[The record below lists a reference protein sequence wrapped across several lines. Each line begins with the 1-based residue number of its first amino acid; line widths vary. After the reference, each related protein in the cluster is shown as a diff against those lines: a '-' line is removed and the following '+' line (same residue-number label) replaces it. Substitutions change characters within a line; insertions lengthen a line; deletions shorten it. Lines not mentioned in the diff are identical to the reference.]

1 MDLGAGLT
9 AGPSL
14 PRARACAK
22 EYVFPR
28 RERFPVF
35 FHQENTSSIYVGGE
49 GRLYYYD
56 FATRDNYTVRR
67 RR

>member
-1 MDLGAGLT
+1 M
-9 AGPSL
+9 PS
-14 PRARACAK
+14 PGAK

-35 FHQENTSSIYVGGE
+35 FHQENTSSIFVGGE

-56 FATRDNYTVRR
+56 FATRENYTVRR
-67 RR
+67 LC

>member
-1 MDLGAGLT
+1 M
-9 AGPSL
+9 SL
-14 PRARACAK
+14 LLSFPPGAK